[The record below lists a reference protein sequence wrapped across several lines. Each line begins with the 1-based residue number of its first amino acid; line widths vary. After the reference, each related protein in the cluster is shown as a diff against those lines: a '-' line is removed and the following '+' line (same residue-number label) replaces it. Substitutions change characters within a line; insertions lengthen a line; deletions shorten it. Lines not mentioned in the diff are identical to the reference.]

1 MQMPGNGPSFRHDSG
16 RKKSTV
22 FEMSTRTRTLDLSC
36 LILSIVFI
44 LAVGVLPLSN
54 FVGHS
59 HWEYIKWVPTAEDL
73 RSPKY
78 LIDIFCDIVGNT
90 VLFFPLGYFLSRLLT
105 SSSRARRLLLAAGI
119 GGTLS
124 LGIEFYQV
132 YCHNRFPSIFDV
144 ITNVT
149 GTLMGVHFSLS
160 RKSTL
165 AAPQNPTLTPNPQD
179 RSHAP

>member
-1 MQMPGNGPSFRHDSG
+1 
-16 RKKSTV
+16 
-22 FEMSTRTRTLDLSC
+22 MSARTRTLDLSC
-36 LILSIVFI
+36 LILWIALI
-44 LAVGVLPLSN
+44 LMVGVLPLSN
-54 FVGHS
+54 FVGHT

-78 LIDIFCDIVGNT
+78 LIDIFSDIVGNT
-90 VLFFPLGYFLSRLLT
+90 ALFFPLGYFL
-105 SSSRARRLLLAAGI
+105 RRLLFSSSPIRRLLFAAGI
-119 GGTLS
+119 GVTLS

-132 YCHNRFPSIFDV
+132 YCHSRFPSIFDV

-160 RKSTL
+160 RKSAL
-165 AAPQNPTLTPNPQD
+165 PFSGNPNLTPNPPD